1 MANFATHIGVGTV
14 VSGVMATMTLAADIL
29 SPDSLMA
36 VTLAGVL
43 GSVIPD
49 IDLKDSRASRAI
61 FSGLAFF
68 FAFCVMFMN
77 AERFSIAEL
86 WVLVGVVFLG
96 VRYGAEAAFHRFSYH
111 RGIWHSIIASLL
123 FAFVTAIVF
132 HQILGKHPGV
142 AWLAGGFMFVGAITH
157 LILDEVYS
165 VDLMDRRIKTSFG
178 SALKLFDGRK
188 AGESIAVA
196 AVTVIAFLLAPP
208 SKDFVSGITSPQI
221 WSGISDRLLPPDD
234 RWFESFTSDAQR
246 AFANDDE
253 VSQIS
258 TGSIKPAKPTEKD
271 EAPAD

>member
-258 TGSIKPAKPTEKD
+258 TGSIKSAKPTEKD
-271 EAPAD
+271 EALSD